1 MKKERVRRG
10 GKSVEEKERVRREEN
25 NGIFARMRKK

>member
-1 MKKERVRRG
+1 MKKYKE

-25 NGIFARMRKK
+25 DGIFVGLRKK